1 MKNRR
6 IFSVCFVL
14 WFFYTSC
21 NLVDVTP
28 VGYRF
33 ELLKDTPVWELAKAV
48 KEENTD
54 RIRELIQEKHLDV
67 NYQERKS
74 PVATTLLHLA
84 VGNDKLLSVEAL
96 LNNGARQN
104 IRDTVGCYPI
114 NYIVQMIFPHKH
126 RLEILK
132 LLLDHGA
139 DPNAVAAAYW
149 HGNTIPYQISLP
161 LFNAVQ
167 DLECTK
173 LLLKYGANMN
183 VRAGDEK
190 TYTYGAWCSLF
201 SQWDD
206 LEWDNNVFVAKYL
219 IVDKQ
224 MPFPDT
230 LFVDKDPTGKYF
242 HITSLELINK
252 SKFTKPDRQK
262 AKEEILAYLKKEG
275 YPAKGALKNKSK

>member
-1 MKNRR
+1 M
-6 IFSVCFVL
+6 CFVMWL
-14 WFFYTSC
+14 FYTSC
-21 NLVDVTP
+21 NLVDTTP

-33 ELLKDTPVWELAKAV
+33 NLMKDTPVWELAKAV
-48 KEENTD
+48 RDEDTD
-54 RIRELIQEKHLDV
+54 RIRELIQDKHLDV

-104 IRDTVGCYPI
+104 IRDSGGSYPI
-114 NYIVQMIFPHKH
+114 NYIVEMFFPHKH

-139 DPNAVAAAYW
+139 DPNAVAAAYK
-149 HGNTIPYQISLP
+149 HGDTIPFQISKP
-161 LFNAVQ
+161 LYEAVK
-167 DLECTK
+167 DLECSK

-183 VRAGDEK
+183 ERVGDNE
-190 TYTYGAWCSLF
+190 TYIYGAWTHLF
-201 SQWDD
+201 FQWDD

-230 LFVDKDPTGKYF
+230 LFVDKNPSGKLF
-242 HITSLELINK
+242 SLTSMELINK
-252 SKFTKPDRQK
+252 SKFKNQDKQK
-262 AKEEILAYLKKEG
+262 AKEEILAYLKAEG
-275 YPAKGALKNKSK
+275 YTKNGAFRFK